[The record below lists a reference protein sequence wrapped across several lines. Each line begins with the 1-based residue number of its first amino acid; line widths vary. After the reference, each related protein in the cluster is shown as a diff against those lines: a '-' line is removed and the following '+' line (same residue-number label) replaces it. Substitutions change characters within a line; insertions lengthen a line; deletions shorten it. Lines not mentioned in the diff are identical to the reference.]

1 MKWFNPL
8 AFAFVL
14 TYLFFGI
21 KDTTFCSPHEPP
33 TGVSSAD
40 KVINLKL
47 KSAPVDLALKAILST
62 AGVSYVFGEELSG
75 SVDVNAFN
83 IPWREALQDVLD
95 QVGMASLES
104 DNTFV
109 IGLKKRLADLMSSE
123 KYKDLVN
130 SLKSESDSPVI
141 DLKLDRA
148 PLGLTLKAISSVSS
162 QNILLSPD
170 LQGQV
175 SLRLKSVPHK
185 VALKLVLLC
194 SDFNTHDLEEI
205 LFVDY
210 DSNDYQELLGIG
222 GFDMPD
228 VDLEIENV
236 PAFVVLNDLEDRMG
250 LQRKNYDSRANVAL
264 NFKVK
269 EVSAELLHLGIKRM
283 LGLD

>member
-75 SVDVNAFN
+75 TVDVNAQN
-83 IPWREALQDVLD
+83 IPWRLALQDILD
-95 QVGMASLES
+95 QAGLASLETGS
-104 DNTFV
+104 TFI
-109 IGLKKRLADLMSSE
+109 IGSKRKLADLMGSQ
-123 KYKDLVN
+123 KYKDLIS
-130 SLKSESDSPVI
+130 SLESEAASPVI

-148 PLGLTLKAISSVSS
+148 PLGLILKAICGVSS
-162 QNILLSPD
+162 QNVLLSPD
-170 LQGQV
+170 LKGKV
-175 SLRLKSVPHK
+175 TLTLKDIPYK
-185 VALKLVLLC
+185 AALKLVLLC
-194 SDFNTHDLEEI
+194 SEFNIHDLEEI
-205 LFVDY
+205 VFVDL
-210 DSNDYQELLGIG
+210 DSRDYQDLSGVG
-222 GFDMPD
+222 GFEMPD

-269 EVSAELLHLGIKRM
+269 EVNAELLYLGIKRM